1 MGVYELKQL
10 PKSNE
15 MTKNSISGNDI
26 QGHQGEDNKHE
37 NELDLELYTGETIE
51 IEKEIEDI
59 LFQKGRNS
67 TCKIIT
73 KQSNGTGFFCKIPY
87 YQKEIKVLFTNNH
100 ILNEE
105 MIKIKKNIH
114 FVYKLKRKMIEIT
127 PQRICLTNQL
137 LDYTIIEIFDDDGI
151 DDFFEIE
158 NKEYED
164 INEIFLNEDIAI
176 IQYPK
181 GGPLKI
187 NGGHLKNIN
196 DYNIEHSVSTEHG
209 SSGSPIILF
218 ERNFEII
225 GNHIF

>member
-1 MGVYELKQL
+1 MKKKNVQQNKSKKNIQKL
-10 PKSNE
+10 PKSNKK
-15 MTKNSISGNDI
+15 TKNEI
-26 QGHQGEDNKHE
+26 
-37 NELDLELYTGETIE
+37 DLELYTGETIE

-73 KQSNGTGFFCKIPY
+73 KESNATGFFCKIPY

-127 PQRICLTNQL
+127 PQRICLTNPL

-151 DDFFEIE
+151 DNFFEIE
-158 NKEYED
+158 NKEYKEFYH
-164 INEIFLNEDIAI
+164 NE
-176 IQYPK
+176 Y
-181 GGPLKI
+181 
-187 NGGHLKNIN
+187 
-196 DYNIEHSVSTEHG
+196 
-209 SSGSPIILF
+209 LF
-218 ERNFEII
+218 Q
-225 GNHIF
+225 